1 MSRDVIYT
9 HFAVRRFR
17 LFNVEIIGH
26 VRGCPPGKPY
36 RSYTLSLSLSDPRSS
51 RLFLLLLLSSCP
63 FLSLRPRSIDNYAD
77 YDQHRE
83 PITAADRFHF
93 HNSRRFRP
101 PFQRATDALFLKL
114 PTAAAATHLELP
126 RIYITRNSASQ
137 VVFVDAFWRMFNAKI
152 SPEIAQFLIRFSFR
166 SFVYLNVLLLIRN
179 FIRNFDSIYFEQY

>member
-152 SPEIAQFLIRFSFR
+152 SPEIAQFFNPILVP
-166 SFVYLNVLLLIRN
+166 FVRL
-179 FIRNFDSIYFEQY
+179 FECAPPY

>member
-9 HFAVRRFR
+9 RFAVRRFR

-26 VRGCPPGKPY
+26 VAHREN
-36 RSYTLSLSLSDPRSS
+36 RTLSHSLSLD
-51 RLFLLLLLSSCP
+51 RLAFFSPLLLSSCP

-137 VVFVDAFWRMFNAKI
+137 AVFVD
-152 SPEIAQFLIRFSFR
+152 SPFGECSMPKFLPR
-166 SFVYLNVLLLIRN
+166 SRN
-179 FIRNFDSIYFEQY
+179 F

>member
-9 HFAVRRFR
+9 RFAVRRFR

-26 VRGCPPGKPY
+26 VAHREN
-36 RSYTLSLSLSDPRSS
+36 RTLSHSLSLD
-51 RLFLLLLLSSCP
+51 RLAFFSPS
-63 FLSLRPRSIDNYAD
+63 FSLPVRFYRCPRSIDNYAD

-114 PTAAAATHLELP
+114 PTAAAATHLELA

-137 VVFVDAFWRMFNAKI
+137 AVFVD
-152 SPEIAQFLIRFSFR
+152 SPFGECSMPKFLPR
-166 SFVYLNVLLLIRN
+166 SRN
-179 FIRNFDSIYFEQY
+179 F